1 MSSPV
6 LIRSLLDPWVPSTLI
21 YFRFSKKHNFS
32 PTAGPLHTRFPV
44 CSSPPFLAS
53 VLKRPVPCCAKSF
66 QLCLTLCDPMGCDQ
80 PGSSI
85 HGIPREYWSG
95 LPSLLQGLFP
105 TQGSNWCLL
114 GLTCS
119 GKWVLY
125 HWHHLGS
132 PKNGD
137 RGDSKGGQKN
147 SPIPLYLWCLTQ
159 FYIVLLILVTLLP
172 DFCVKFHQAR
182 DLVWLIPCHI
192 LTTYLIKKG

>member
-1 MSSPV
+1 MS
-6 LIRSLLDPWVPSTLI
+6 L
-21 YFRFSKKHNFS
+21 NF
-32 PTAGPLHTRFPV
+32 L
-44 CSSPPFLAS
+44 
-53 VLKRPVPCCAKSF
+53 CCAVLSHF
-66 QLCLTLCDPMGCDQ
+66 SCVWLCVTLWAVTSQAPLSMGFPENTGVGC
-80 PGSSI
+80 
-85 HGIPREYWSG
+85 H
-95 LPSLLQGLFP
+95 SLLQGLFP

-137 RGDSKGGQKN
+137 RGDSKGGQKK

>member
-95 LPSLLQGLFP
+95 LPFASPGTLPHPGIQLVSLRSNLQWQVGSLPLAPLGKPKKWGQGWQQRWSKKKPHSPLFVMLDTILHCFAYSGDFIAGLL
-105 TQGSNWCLL
+105 C
-114 GLTCS
+114 
-119 GKWVLY
+119 
-125 HWHHLGS
+125 
-132 PKNGD
+132 
-137 RGDSKGGQKN
+137 
-147 SPIPLYLWCLTQ
+147 
-159 FYIVLLILVTLLP
+159 
-172 DFCVKFHQAR
+172 
-182 DLVWLIPCHI
+182 
-192 LTTYLIKKG
+192 

>member
-6 LIRSLLDPWVPSTLI
+6 LIRSLLDPWVPSPLI

-95 LPSLLQGLFP
+95 LPFASPGTLPHPGIQLVSLRSNLQWQVGSLPLAPLGKPKKWGQGWQQRWSKKKPHSPLFVMLDTILHCFAYSGDFIAGL
-105 TQGSNWCLL
+105 L
-114 GLTCS
+114 
-119 GKWVLY
+119 
-125 HWHHLGS
+125 
-132 PKNGD
+132 
-137 RGDSKGGQKN
+137 R
-147 SPIPLYLWCLTQ
+147 
-159 FYIVLLILVTLLP
+159 
-172 DFCVKFHQAR
+172 
-182 DLVWLIPCHI
+182 
-192 LTTYLIKKG
+192 